1 MATGVD
7 VVTRD
12 GRTLAFSEW
21 GDPDGFP
28 VLCLHG
34 TPGSRLSR
42 HHDEG
47 VYAAAGARVV
57 TYDRPGYGGSDR
69 HRGRDVVDCVGDVAA
84 LADALGIG
92 RFAVIGYS
100 GGGPHALAVA
110 ARLPDRVTR
119 AACDVGVAPY
129 DAAGLDW
136 FDGMDPLNVQEFGW
150 ALEGEV
156 VYAREIEREA
166 RELLERVAADP
177 GDVLGD
183 FELPEA
189 DRVELARPEVQGVI
203 RESMTESFRNGV
215 WGWVDDG
222 LCFAKPWGVDVSEI
236 RVPTRVVY
244 GASDV
249 LVPAAHGEWLA
260 RNVPGAEVLVTE
272 SQGHVAGDDVVAEQF
287 GWLARGD

>member
-1 MATGVD
+1 VD
-7 VVTRD
+7 VATRD
-12 GRTLAFSEW
+12 GRALAVAEW
-21 GDPDGFP
+21 GDPSGTP

-34 TPGSRLSR
+34 TPGSRFSR
-42 HHDEG
+42 HHNEG

-69 HRGRDVVDCVGDVAA
+69 HRGRDVVDCIEDVVA
-84 LADALGIG
+84 LCDALGIG

-129 DAAGLDW
+129 DADGLDW

-150 ALEGEV
+150 ALEGED

-166 RELLERVAADP
+166 RELLERVAVDP
-177 GDVLGD
+177 GNVLGD
-183 FELPEA
+183 FEIPES
-189 DRVELARPEVQGVI
+189 DRTELARPEVHDVI
-203 RESMTESFRNGV
+203 RESMAESFRNGV

-222 LCFAKPWGVDVSEI
+222 LSFARPWGFDVSEI
-236 RVPTRVVY
+236 RVRTRIVY

-260 RNVPGAEVLVTE
+260 RNVPGAEVLVNET
-272 SQGHVAGDDVVAEQF
+272 QGHVAGDDVVAEQF
-287 GWLARGD
+287 GWLSQG

>member
-7 VVTRD
+7 VTTRD
-12 GRTLAFSEW
+12 GRTLTFEQW
-21 GDPDGFP
+21 GDPEGFP

-34 TPGSRLSR
+34 TPGSRFSR

-57 TYDRPGYGGSDR
+57 TYDRPGYGGSMR
-69 HRGRDVVDCVGDVAA
+69 HRGRDVVDCVEDVVA
-84 LADALGIG
+84 LADALGLE

-129 DAAGLDW
+129 DADGLDW

-150 ALEGEV
+150 ALEGED

-166 RELLERVAADP
+166 RELLERVAVDP
-177 GDVLGD
+177 GNVLGD
-183 FELPEA
+183 FEIPDA
-189 DRVELARPEVQGVI
+189 DRAELAEAGGPRRYPGIDEGVVSQRRLGLGRRRSLLRPAL
-203 RESMTESFRNGV
+203 
-215 WGWVDDG
+215 G
-222 LCFAKPWGVDVSEI
+222 LRRLRDPG
-236 RVPTRVVY
+236 
-244 GASDV
+244 SDPDR
-249 LVPAAHGEWLA
+249 L
-260 RNVPGAEVLVTE
+260 RR
-272 SQGHVAGDDVVAEQF
+272 F
-287 GWLARGD
+287 

>member
-7 VVTRD
+7 VATRD
-12 GRTLAFSEW
+12 GRALTFSEW

-34 TPGSRLSR
+34 TPGSRFSR

-69 HRGRDVVDCVGDVAA
+69 HRGRDVVDCVDDVVA
-84 LADALGIG
+84 LVDALGIE

-100 GGGPHALAVA
+100 GGGPHALALA
-110 ARLPDRVTR
+110 ARLPDRVNR

-129 DAAGLDW
+129 DADGLDW

-150 ALEGEV
+150 ALEGEE

-166 RELLERVAADP
+166 RELLERVAVDP
-177 GDVLGD
+177 GNVLGD
-183 FELPEA
+183 FEIPDA
-189 DRVELARPEVQGVI
+189 DRAELARPEVHDVI
-203 RESMTESFRNGV
+203 REGMAESFRNGV

-222 LCFAKPWGVDVSEI
+222 LCFARSWGFDVSEI

-249 LVPAAHGEWLA
+249 LVPAAHGVWLA
-260 RNVPGAEVLVTE
+260 RNVPGAEVLVNE
-272 SQGHVAGDDVVAEQF
+272 AQGHVAGDDVVAEQF
-287 GWLARGD
+287 RWLVG